1 MDRRAE
7 VWIDDGRGGRTRVW
21 PPPWGADVPAGAAE
35 DARKAFELLARSA
48 QASREEA
55 VRRAERELAAAARW
69 EQREEA
75 RSREQFSRGD
85 HRRNRFAP
93 PLESAEWRRWTDGFG
108 CVNTRASAPCRP
120 QGAARRPRPGL
131 SGAAT
136 GATQCLHFR
145 QLRAGQFTTRVVC
158 CRCADP
164 ICRFPGLL
172 VATVDARAARR
183 LRRLAWL
190 GCAEPWTR
198 LLRTLRRRL
207 AAFSAPIVTQM
218 R

>member
-55 VRRAERELAAAARW
+55 VRRAEREMAAAARW
-69 EQREEA
+69 EQREEV

-93 PLESAEWRRWTDGFG
+93 PLESVEWRRWTDGFG
-108 CVNTRASAPCRP
+108 CVNTCISDMAAFKDRATAPAGFIGRRNRR
-120 QGAARRPRPGL
+120 GAVFL
-131 SGAAT
+131 V
-136 GATQCLHFR
+136 C
-145 QLRAGQFTTRVVC
+145 QLRGGQFEARVVC
-158 CRCADP
+158 RRCTDP
-164 ICRFPGLL
+164 ICRVPGLL
-172 VATVDARAARR
+172 VATDDARAARR
-183 LRRLAWL
+183 RRRLAWL
-190 GCAEPWTR
+190 GCAAQLTR
-198 LLRTLRRRL
+198 LRRTLRRHL
-207 AAFSAPIVTQM
+207 GAFSALTDTQM